1 MLQLTMKPSAIPSCV
16 AIQAYDPAAR
26 DVLAAMG
33 IPALRAW
40 GRPANFWPQRSVLRV
55 KFMNGTSK
63 QQAEARKRFEAVD
76 ALVNLTFKFVMSGES
91 EIRVA
96 FDKGK
101 GHWSYLGKGCLQI
114 PQSKPTMNLDL
125 RAGTFG
131 DFPEE
136 WNRVAIHETLHAI
149 GLEHEHQHPQGGIV
163 WNKEA
168 VYAYYQKTQGW
179 SRSQIDYQVLNR
191 YTGSQF
197 KGTKHD
203 PASIMQYPVPA
214 GLANIT
220 VGWNDKLTAKDIE
233 FLKTIYP

>member
-1 MLQLTMKPSAIPSCV
+1 MKPSAIPSCV

-76 ALVNLTFKFVMSGES
+76 ALVNLAFKFVMSGES

-114 PQSKPTMNLDL
+114 PQSKPPKNHPGATSRD
-125 RAGTFG
+125 AGSA
-131 DFPEE
+131 E
-136 WNRVAIHETLHAI
+136 VQET
-149 GLEHEHQHPQGGIV
+149 PQGDERPSSPAMRAKKRYEYIQNSTARIV
-163 WNKEA
+163 GCSDWFCHC
-168 VYAYYQKTQGW
+168 
-179 SRSQIDYQVLNR
+179 R
-191 YTGSQF
+191 
-197 KGTKHD
+197 
-203 PASIMQYPVPA
+203 VPLRLVPMA
-214 GLANIT
+214 
-220 VGWNDKLTAKDIE
+220 
-233 FLKTIYP
+233 